1 MIKTGVERGDKMQA
15 IEFKTK
21 IKNGMIIIPEKYRK
35 TLKENVKVIVL
46 TEENESMTSDIIESL
61 LDSPLQIPNFKPMN
75 RDEIYDRA

>member
-1 MIKTGVERGDKMQA
+1 MQA

-46 TEENESMTSDIIESL
+46 TEENETGTSDIIDNL
-61 LDSPLQIPNFKPMN
+61 MDSPLKIRNFKPMN
-75 RDEIYDRA
+75 RDEIYDRT

>member
-1 MIKTGVERGDKMQA
+1 MQA

-46 TEENESMTSDIIESL
+46 SEENETRSSDIIDNL
-61 LDSPLQIPNFKPMN
+61 MDSPLKIQNFKPIN
-75 RDEIYDRA
+75 RDKIYDRT